1 MEVRELLRF
10 FRRGLDRKGQS
21 TTEYIIIVV
30 IVAVLSIAV
39 VTIFGKR
46 IRALFAYSANELTG
60 EQGTDPT
67 GTGVDPDT
75 DVDKGLGDW

>member
-1 MEVRELLRF
+1 MLRF

-21 TTEYIIIVV
+21 TAEYIIIVV

-46 IRALFAYSANELTG
+46 IRALFAYSADEMVGKTS
-60 EQGTDPT
+60 TDPDADQDDAA
-67 GTGVDPDT
+67 GAVN
-75 DVDKGLGDW
+75 KGMGDW

>member
-1 MEVRELLRF
+1 MLKF

-21 TTEYIIIVV
+21 TAEYIIIVV

-46 IRALFAYSANELTG
+46 IRALFAYSAGELG
-60 EQGTDPT
+60 G
-67 GTGVDPDT
+67 DT
-75 DVDKGLGDW
+75 DTISPKDVDGPKKTDVEKGFGDW

>member
-1 MEVRELLRF
+1 MRF

-21 TTEYIIIVV
+21 TAEYIIIVV

-46 IRALFAYSANELTG
+46 IRALFAYSADEMTG
-60 EQGTDPT
+60 EDGADPT
-67 GTGVDPDT
+67 GVGGDAGGE
-75 DVDKGLGDW
+75 VDKGLGDWE

>member
-1 MEVRELLRF
+1 MLRF

-21 TTEYIIIVV
+21 TAEYIIIVV

-67 GTGVDPDT
+67 GVGGDADSEVER
-75 DVDKGLGDW
+75 GMGDW

>member
-1 MEVRELLRF
+1 MLRF
-10 FRRGLDRKGQS
+10 FRRGLDNKGQS
-21 TTEYIIIVV
+21 TAEYIIIVV
-30 IVAVLSIAV
+30 IIAVLSIAV

-67 GTGVDPDT
+67 GVGGAADGE
-75 DVDKGLGDW
+75 VDKGMGDW

>member
-1 MEVRELLRF
+1 MLRF

-21 TTEYIIIVV
+21 TAEYIIIVV
-30 IVAVLSIAV
+30 VIAVLSLAV

-46 IRALFAYSANELTG
+46 IRGLFAYSANELTG

-67 GTGVDPDT
+67 GVGGDADSE
-75 DVDKGLGDW
+75 VDKGMGDW